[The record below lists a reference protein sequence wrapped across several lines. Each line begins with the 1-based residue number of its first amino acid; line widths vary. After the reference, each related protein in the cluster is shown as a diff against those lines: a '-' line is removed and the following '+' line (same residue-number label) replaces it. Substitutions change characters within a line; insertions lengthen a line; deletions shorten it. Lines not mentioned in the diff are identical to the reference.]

1 MTDASSVPLLPVFV
15 SIAVGEF
22 QRVNEIVKR
31 SGEFVEAQQRVADG
45 DLDFVYDEMEVELA
59 KVSREFDI
67 ASLLPG
73 MTRLSVTGESDE
85 IEA

>member
-1 MTDASSVPLLPVFV
+1 M
-15 SIAVGEF
+15 AVGEF

-73 MTRLSVTGESDE
+73 SPDAALGHRGIGRDR
-85 IEA
+85 